1 MKIETIFV
9 QGLNK
14 EMTFWIGTSKEDND
28 KMIDNASPEDIW
40 FHANNISSCH
50 VICKIPD
57 NENISKKDIK
67 YIIKKAA
74 LLCKTNTNK
83 LKSASNI
90 EFVYCSVKHL
100 TKTNI
105 VGCVSVSNGKYV
117 II

>member
-1 MKIETIFV
+1 MKIETCFI

-14 EMTFWIGTSKEDND
+14 EVTFWIGTSKEDND
-28 KMIDNASPEDIW
+28 SMIDKASPQDIW

-50 VICKIPD
+50 VIYKILD

-67 YIIKKAA
+67 YIIKKGA

-83 LKSASNI
+83 LKSESNI
-90 EFVYCSVKHL
+90 EFVYCPVKYL
-100 TKTNI
+100 TKTDI